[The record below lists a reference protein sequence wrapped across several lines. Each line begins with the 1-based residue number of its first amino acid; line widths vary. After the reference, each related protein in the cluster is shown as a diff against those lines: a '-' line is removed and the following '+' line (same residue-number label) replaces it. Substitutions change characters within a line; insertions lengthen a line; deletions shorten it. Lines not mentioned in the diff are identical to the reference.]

1 MWWELKYLP
10 IVNVVFRTVSSIKT
24 SNLSTS
30 LLSYSCWSFFK
41 KILLFG
47 HPGLT
52 QLIWLK
58 CQFWGFINIFF
69 QYAVK
74 ETGKVGTTTGGWL
87 HSSGLTFGTSIFIH
101 IHVTDDEWLWLRWE
115 SCQGA
120 GGQRFVFWTMVLCLW
135 ARCRTPDYFQCG
147 ISSVLTDPSCM
158 ILSSGRY
165 WTYLKILTNLI
176 VNRRGFKTVL
186 LVCWNKTCF
195 SVTLSIYVAAACE
208 DFTPCHGLT
217 ESLNSQSDW
226 RQWGG
231 DERRR
236 LKGNKKSKRGEGGDF
251 YSLSSMIDVR
261 SIVEGKGRREGA
273 EKSIREGEA

>member
-1 MWWELKYLP
+1 MLLKKLGRWTQPLLDDYTALGSRLEHLSL
-10 IVNVVFRTVSSIKT
+10 FTFVS
-24 SNLSTS
+24 
-30 LLSYSCWSFFK
+30 
-41 KILLFG
+41 
-47 HPGLT
+47 
-52 QLIWLK
+52 QMM
-58 CQFWGFINIFF
+58 
-69 QYAVK
+69 
-74 ETGKVGTTTGGWL
+74 GGCG
-87 HSSGLTFGTSIFIH
+87 SGG
-101 IHVTDDEWLWLRWE
+101 RAAR
-115 SCQGA
+115 GA

-147 ISSVLTDPSCM
+147 ISSVLTDPSCV
-158 ILSSGRY
+158 ILSRGRN

-176 VNRRGFKTVL
+176 VNGHGFKTVL
-186 LVCWNKTCF
+186 LVCWNKTGF

-217 ESLNSQSDW
+217 ESLDSQSDW

-236 LKGNKKSKRGEGGDF
+236 LKGYKKSKRGEGGDF

-261 SIVEGKGRREGA
+261 SIVEGKGRHEGA